1 MRVKSRWFKSD
12 GPKSPEQNAGAM
24 AFIVWRVARNLL
36 GRMRGA
42 RFDIEAGPP
51 YFDFLREVLVFLVH
65 VADRMAWQRMD
76 AGARAAFTTELALRV
91 AAHLDDNATD
101 LLDAPAAGQA
111 SHRDRFIDLV
121 NELSA
126 HYAEFGAD
134 PAEAGFAPDFGFVRY
149 FASRVAEVLPAKDR
163 LWTMDQLMAVEVPE
177 AVATLRRSFDGLLSA
192 ESRPARR
199 STPDGE

>member
-1 MRVKSRWFKSD
+1 MRVKSHWFRSD

-42 RFDIEAGPP
+42 RFDIEVGAP
-51 YFDFLREVLVFLVH
+51 YFDFLREVLVFLVQ
-65 VADRMAWQRMD
+65 VADRMAWQRTE
-76 AGARAAFTTELALRV
+76 AAARAAFPTELALRV
-91 AAHLDDNATD
+91 AAHLDDNASD
-101 LLDAPAAGQA
+101 LLGAPAAGEA
-111 SHRDRFIDLV
+111 SHRERFIDLV
-121 NELSA
+121 NELSG

-149 FASRVAEVLPAKDR
+149 FAARVAAVLPEKDR

-177 AVATLRRSFDGLLSA
+177 AVGILRRSFDGLLSG
-192 ESRPARR
+192 EPRPAPR
-199 STPDGE
+199 STPSGD